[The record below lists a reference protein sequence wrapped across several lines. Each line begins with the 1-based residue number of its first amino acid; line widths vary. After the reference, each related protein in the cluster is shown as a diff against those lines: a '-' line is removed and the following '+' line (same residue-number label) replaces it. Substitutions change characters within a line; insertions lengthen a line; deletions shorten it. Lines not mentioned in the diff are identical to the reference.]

1 MELAKQ
7 GVNRTRTQSRSLHLT
22 RHAHFLC
29 QQRNLVAA
37 GAAAYNLLR
46 VRCREILAR
55 ARQLRR
61 AHLIW

>member
-7 GVNRTRTQSRSLHLT
+7 GVNRTQTQSRSLDLT

-55 ARQLRR
+55 ACQLRR